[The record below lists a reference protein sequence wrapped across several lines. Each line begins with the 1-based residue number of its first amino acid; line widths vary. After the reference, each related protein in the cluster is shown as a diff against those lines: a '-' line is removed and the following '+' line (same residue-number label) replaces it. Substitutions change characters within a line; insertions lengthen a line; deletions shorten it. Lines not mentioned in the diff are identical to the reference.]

1 MLRSAEEWGT
11 ARGAHL
17 RVALACLL
25 GNMLSPLLLVH
36 VSLGQFLIPVSHEF
50 QWPRQR
56 VSGVLTL
63 LALVSA
69 LAYPIVGRLADRFGP
84 RRLVLLGLLGAGS
97 GVLALGFS
105 TPSVFVFYALF
116 AVVGAF
122 GSLSSTMIYNQVI
135 SRWFD
140 NARGRML
147 GLTAGLGNGLGAAAM
162 PFAVLILMSDWGWRA
177 AFFGLGVIEIA
188 VGLPAI
194 LFLLQDA
201 PRRDRGHA
209 PSADDLPGMTL
220 AQAVSTS
227 SFWLTLIAICL
238 GAGCLTAVLA
248 HVVPILTDRHFPAS
262 QATLVVSL
270 FAMVGAGWMV
280 VVGWLLDKI
289 DSPRIIVPL
298 YLISVLGVLALE
310 RGTSLTELVGGGVL
324 MGIGLGTEYAALSYF
339 ISRYFGLR
347 RFGLI
352 SGVMYS
358 AVTIAQGATPYLMDV
373 DFDRH
378 KSYLLSLHLIEG
390 ALVLGAAFIA
400 CLPRYEAMK
409 VWPQK
414 VKTASTA

>member
-1 MLRSAEEWGT
+1 MMQSPEGSGT
-11 ARGAHL
+11 RRGAQIS
-17 RVALACLL
+17 VVLACSL
-25 GNMLSPLLLVH
+25 GNILSPLLLVH

-56 VSGVLTL
+56 VTGVLSL

-69 LAYPIVGRLADRFGP
+69 VVYPLVGRLADRFGP
-84 RRLVLLGLLGAGS
+84 RRLILIGLPAAGC

-105 TPSVFVFYALF
+105 TPSVLVFYGIF
-116 AVVGAF
+116 AVIGIF

-135 SRWFD
+135 SSWFD
-140 NARGRML
+140 KARGTML
-147 GLTAGLGNGLGAAAM
+147 GLTAGLGNGVGAAVM
-162 PFAVLILMSDWGWRA
+162 PFAVLILMSDWGWRG
-177 AFFGLGVIEIA
+177 AFFGLGVIEMA
-188 VGLPAI
+188 LGFPAL
-194 LFLLQDA
+194 LFLLKDP
-201 PRRDRGHA
+201 PREGRGHT
-209 PSADDLPGMTL
+209 PSADSLAGMTL
-220 AQAVSTS
+220 QQAVRAS

-248 HVVPILTDRHFPAS
+248 HVVPILTDRHYSPS

-270 FAMVGAGWMV
+270 FAMVGAGWMI
-280 VVGWLLDKI
+280 VVGWLLDKT

-298 YLISVLGVLALE
+298 YLISVLGVLGLD
-310 RGTSLTELVGGGVL
+310 RGTSLAELVAGATM

-347 RFGLI
+347 RFGVI

-358 AVTIAQGATPYLMDV
+358 AVTLAQGATPYLMDV

-390 ALVLGAAFIA
+390 ALLVGAVLIA
-400 CLPRYEAMK
+400 CLPPYEATK
-409 VWPQK
+409 ALWQK
-414 VKTASTA
+414 IKIASTA